1 MGKRS
6 DSRRFGSLAYG
17 HLNGFEATHDRGATG
32 ISPAYENVA
41 FPICEIGEPATGR
54 VRPTSGAWSPAF
66 RRLRERGSW

>member
-41 FPICEIGEPATGR
+41 ILEDQQC
-54 VRPTSGAWSPAF
+54 AF
-66 RRLRERGSW
+66 LRWPEL